1 MSNQATQITN
11 EVAQYLARQKAF
23 APTVYRTQVFA
34 VLEDRHQ
41 WNSKDGRCLTVEVMS
56 KAAEQAG
63 GTYINDNGRARVVF
77 A

>member
-1 MSNQATQITN
+1 MSNQATQYIN
-11 EVAQYLARQKAF
+11 EVAQYLVRQKAF

-41 WNSKDGRCLTVEVMS
+41 LNSKDGRFLTREVMQ

-63 GTYINDNGRARVVF
+63 GVYINDNGRARVEF